1 MRAIRAAFLW
11 AHSKNTLFLS
21 QANKADKARFSHFNK
36 PAPFLVGTSGLVVL
50 YPVSLFIML

>member
-21 QANKADKARFSHFNK
+21 QGNKADKARFSHFNK
-36 PAPFLVGTSGLVVL
+36 PASFLVGTSGLAVL